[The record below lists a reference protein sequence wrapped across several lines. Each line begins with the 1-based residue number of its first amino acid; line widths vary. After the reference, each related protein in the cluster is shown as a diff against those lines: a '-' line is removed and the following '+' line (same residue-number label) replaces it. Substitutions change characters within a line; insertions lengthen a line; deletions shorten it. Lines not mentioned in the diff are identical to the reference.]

1 MKTIA
6 VYCPLLTGGGAEK
19 VAGLISKALEPYV
32 DKVYFFILYKRK
44 ITYEYGGELIC
55 FGFDEID
62 KKYARFGRLVVFGR
76 KALAYLKLPGR
87 MRKTKREL
95 GIDCTISFLDFPS
108 IINILA
114 RADDKIIASIR
125 CPKTPQK
132 QQSIG
137 IVSKIRTFVYHALLR
152 KYLNRADMIISAS
165 HGIRE
170 DLEENFGV
178 AAEKSRVIY
187 NFLDQDKINSVKKE
201 EIEPE
206 YKDFFENKFIFLSVG
221 RWEEEKNPES
231 ILNSFAEISQWNP
244 TAGLVFIGEGSLR
257 EKLIKTGEQK
267 GLEDKVLFIPY
278 TSNPYKYMEQSDVLI
293 SDSLYEGFPN
303 VLIEAM
309 CCGCPPVAV
318 DCFAGPREIIG
329 DMTTY
334 TTAICGVKAFPR
346 GILFERGK
354 LQEAMQYVLDNQEKL
369 QKMAECDRLYTQQ
382 YSNEE
387 IVRQW
392 MACIGGD
399 AE

>member
-6 VYCPLLTGGGAEK
+6 VFCPLLTGGGAER

-32 DKVYFFILYKRK
+32 DKVYFFVLYKRK

-55 FGFDEID
+55 FDFDKID
-62 KKYARFGRLVVFGR
+62 KAYSRYGRPIVFCR
-76 KALAYLKLPGR
+76 KALEYLYLPKR
-87 MRKTKREL
+87 MRKTKKEL

-108 IINILA
+108 IINILS

-132 QQSIG
+132 QQSG
-137 IVSKIRTFVYHALLR
+137 GMVSRLRTFVYHTMLR
-152 KYLNRADMIISAS
+152 KYLNRADMIVSAS

-178 AAEKSRVIY
+178 KAGKSKVIY
-187 NFLDQDKINSVKKE
+187 NFLDQEKINKSKSE

-206 YKDFFENKFIFLSVG
+206 YKDFFENKFTFLSVG
-221 RWEEEKNPES
+221 RLEKEKNPES
-231 ILNSFAEISQWNP
+231 ILNSFVEICQSDPNIR
-244 TAGLVFIGEGSLR
+244 LVFVGAGSLR
-257 EKLIKTGEQK
+257 EGLIKTRDRMRLQ
-267 GLEDKVLFIPY
+267 DKVLFISY
-278 TSNPYKYMEQSDVLI
+278 TSNPYKYIARSNVLV

-329 DMTTY
+329 DITTY
-334 TTAICGVKAFPR
+334 TTAICGVKAFPK
-346 GILFERGK
+346 GVLFERGR

-369 QKMAECDRLYTQQ
+369 QKMAECDILYIQQ
-382 YSNEE
+382 YSNDE

-392 MACIGGD
+392 VECMGEI